1 MAPYNFDD
9 SYIKWNTLT
18 LPPVGE
24 LKHLLFS
31 VLNVDEESHIVHV
44 LDIIRNSWVL
54 RFTLRYCIAMSS

>member
-24 LKHLLFS
+24 LKHLVFS
-31 VLNVDEESHIVHV
+31 MLNVDEETI
-44 LDIIRNSWVL
+44 
-54 RFTLRYCIAMSS
+54 